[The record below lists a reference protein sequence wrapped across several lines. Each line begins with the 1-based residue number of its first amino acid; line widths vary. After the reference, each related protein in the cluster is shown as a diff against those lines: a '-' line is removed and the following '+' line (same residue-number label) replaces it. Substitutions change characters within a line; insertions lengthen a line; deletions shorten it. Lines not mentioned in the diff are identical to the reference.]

1 MTTRSLNDA
10 VADVLQQGCIFLDR
24 VGDET
29 YARPLEGTGQGKSA
43 SSLGAHYRHV
53 LDHFLCL
60 AEGIRTGEV
69 NYDQRRRNPQVESSV
84 TCARLVT
91 EELANEFASFS
102 PEILQRECA
111 VTYSVGYGETE
122 AEAVKSNLAREVM
135 FCVGHA
141 IHHYAIVR
149 LMCAGVGVK
158 LPYEFGVAPSTLKH
172 LEAGTT
178 ERVQPQ

>member
-1 MTTRSLNDA
+1 MMTPPLNTA
-10 VADVLQQGCIFLDR
+10 VKDVLQQGCIFLDR

-29 YARPLEGTGQGKSA
+29 YARPLEGPAEGEPG

-60 AEGIRTGEV
+60 AEGIRTGQV
-69 NYDQRRRNPQVESSV
+69 NYDQRRRNPQLENSV

-91 EELANEFASFS
+91 EGLIDELGGLS
-102 PEILQRECA
+102 PEVLQRECA

-122 AEAVKSNLAREVM
+122 TEVVQSNLAREVM

-141 IHHYAIVR
+141 IHHYAILR
-149 LMCAGVGVK
+149 LLCAGVGAK

-172 LEAGTT
+172 LET
-178 ERVQPQ
+178 ETVERA